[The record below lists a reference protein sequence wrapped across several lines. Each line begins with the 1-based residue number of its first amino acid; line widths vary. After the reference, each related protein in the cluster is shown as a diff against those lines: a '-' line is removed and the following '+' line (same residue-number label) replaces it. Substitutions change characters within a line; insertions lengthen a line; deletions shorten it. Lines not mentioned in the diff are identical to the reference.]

1 MDYLVFHG
9 CKGRASNSAF
19 GSRDRGARAIGTHE
33 ADSLSR
39 RAQGISGTRDLIE
52 CAGLLPKQRFSVVGA
67 AKAGHFDRGK
77 VSMTP
82 LLDARLGR
90 GCEVGGGTSGI
101 PNYRSAGFCAI
112 CNGGSKLFASA
123 SHGISGTSCGS
134 ATESHSRPLEG
145 FLPRSEERRVGKA
158 CVSTCRSRWSPYH

>member
-1 MDYLVFHG
+1 MEF
-9 CKGRASNSAF
+9 
-19 GSRDRGARAIGTHE
+19 
-33 ADSLSR
+33 
-39 RAQGISGTRDLIE
+39 
-52 CAGLLPKQRFSVVGA
+52 AGLLPKQRFAVVGA
-67 AKAGHFDRGK
+67 AKAGHCELGK

-82 LLDARLGR
+82 LLEARLGR

-134 ATESHSRPLEG
+134 ATESH
-145 FLPRSEERRVGKA
+145 RSEEHTSELQSLMRISYAVFCLQKINK
-158 CVSTCRSRWSPYH
+158 

>member
-1 MDYLVFHG
+1 
-9 CKGRASNSAF
+9 
-19 GSRDRGARAIGTHE
+19 
-33 ADSLSR
+33 
-39 RAQGISGTRDLIE
+39 
-52 CAGLLPKQRFSVVGA
+52 
-67 AKAGHFDRGK
+67 
-77 VSMTP
+77 MTP
-82 LLDARLGR
+82 LLEARLGR

-145 FLPRSEERRVGKA
+145 FLPSPCDDRPPLRHRAPWFRSPCLLRIGTEL
-158 CVSTCRSRWSPYH
+158 RSPPCFPPVTNVPRPCIALPPPTAAV